1 MVFYAANILGSE
13 TQLKLAEYSLD
24 TIKLMES
31 ITKFVTALPPLLQL
45 LLGIFATIGV
55 LRLLMFVVDFIED
68 KREGKK

>member
-1 MVFYAANILGSE
+1 
-13 TQLKLAEYSLD
+13 
-24 TIKLMES
+24 MES

-55 LRLLMFVVDFIED
+55 LRLFMFVVDFIED